1 VLDQIVQNHPND
13 VVAVRYHV
21 WFPGDNDP
29 FWQADSTEIRN
40 RCNAYPAWTW
50 KNPGWVYTVPWGHI
64 DGRKSGNYAQWESL
78 VTVRAGVP
86 SPLTLALSGWY
97 SRSTRQGRI
106 NVHLENTTPNTLG
119 LLRLRY
125 ALTESGL
132 QFGGHRYNQ
141 VLRKFFPD
149 EAGDTLT
156 LGGNVQA
163 DRGQDFSVGP
173 SFNPDSCQLVVFV
186 QKDSLLSDSTQEVL
200 QSGKILVRDL
210 PGTGLEGRTSAHR
223 PSIGVWLG
231 QAEPTP
237 FKVSTRIAYGL
248 PRAGDVR
255 LAVYD
260 AQGRLVK
267 TLAEGACSA
276 GTHDISVSGL
286 ESGVYFYRLEAG
298 STSLTRRMVV
308 TK

>member
-13 VVAVRYHV
+13 VAVVRNHI
-21 WFPGDNDP
+21 WLPADNDP

-40 RCNAYPAWTW
+40 RCYAYPAWSW
-50 KNPGWVYTVPWGHI
+50 KNPNWVYTVPWGHI
-64 DGRKSGNYAQWESL
+64 DGRKSGIYAQWESL
-78 VTVRAGVP
+78 VTARAGVP

-97 SRSTRQGRI
+97 SRNTRQGRI

-119 LLRLRY
+119 LLHLRY

-132 QFGGHRYNQ
+132 PFGGHRYDQ
-141 VLRKFFPD
+141 VLRKFFPN

-156 LGGNVQA
+156 VGGNAQA
-163 DRGQDFSVGP
+163 DRGQDFTIGT

-186 QKDSLLSDSTQEVL
+186 QKDSLLSDSTLQVL
-200 QSGKILVRDL
+200 QASKILVRNL
-210 PGTGLEGRTSAHR
+210 PGTGLEGRTSAHFP
-223 PSIGVWLG
+223 PSGVWLG

-237 FKVSTRIAYGL
+237 FAASARLAYGL

-260 AQGRLVK
+260 TQGRLVK
-267 TLAEGACSA
+267 TLVEGTRSA
-276 GTHDISVSGL
+276 GIHHFSVSGL
-286 ESGVYFYRLEAG
+286 KSGIYFYCLETG
-298 STSLTRRMVV
+298 GTSLKHRMVV

>member
-21 WFPGDNDP
+21 WFPGDTDP
-29 FWQADSTEIRN
+29 FWRADSTEIRN
-40 RCNAYPAWTW
+40 RCNAYPAWSW
-50 KNPGWVYTVPWGHI
+50 KNPGWVYTVPWGHV

-78 VTVRAGVP
+78 VTARAAVP
-86 SPLTLALSGWY
+86 SPLTLTLSGWY

-106 NVHLENTTPNTLG
+106 NVHLGNTTPNALG

-132 QFGGHRYNQ
+132 PFGGHRYHQ
-141 VLRKFFPD
+141 VLRKFFPN

-156 LGGNVQA
+156 LGGNAQA
-163 DRGQDFSVGP
+163 DRGQDFTIGP
-173 SFNPDSCQLVVFV
+173 SFNPDSCQLAVFV
-186 QKDSLLSDSTQEVL
+186 QKDSLLSDSTLQVL
-200 QSGKILVRDL
+200 QGSKILVRNL
-210 PGTGLEGRTSAHR
+210 PGTGLEGRTSAQSP
-223 PSIGVWLG
+223 PSGVWLG
-231 QAEPTP
+231 QAEPMP
-237 FKVSTRIAYGL
+237 FAASARIAYGL
-248 PRAGDVR
+248 PRTGEVR
-255 LAVYD
+255 LTVYD
-260 AQGRLVK
+260 AKGRWVR
-267 TLAEGACSA
+267 TLAEGSRAA
-276 GTHDISVSGL
+276 GAHHISVSDL